1 MPSSKRILVLD
12 DNVEFAQTAALLLK
26 LMGWEAVTET
36 NPGKA
41 IRRVLD
47 EPFDLLLTDY
57 QMPGLD
63 GCQVA
68 HILRTMG
75 SLIPVILCTAETQ
88 AFDPD
93 DLRLVGILGVLRKP
107 FDKREFE
114 DSFNKLYSLALN

>member
-1 MPSSKRILVLD
+1 MVLD
-12 DNVEFAQTAALLLK
+12 DNAEFAQTAAMLLK

-47 EPFDLLLTDY
+47 EPFDLMLTDY
-57 QMPGLD
+57 RMPGLD

-75 SLIPVILCTAETQ
+75 SLIPVILCTSEPQ
-88 AFDPD
+88 AFELD
-93 DLRLVGILGVLRKP
+93 DLRLVGILGVMRKP
-107 FDKREFE
+107 FDKRGFE
-114 DSFNKLYSLALN
+114 DSFTKLYSLALN